1 VAAVWVSALSS
12 DQPGDRPAGVLADER
27 VTHIDDG
34 DGEIATFLGE
44 HPELGVGTGFVYDAY
59 LLFAA
64 DGDFAALTEHVEA
77 SGRTIID
84 GSEALGEAFAASG

>member
-12 DQPGDRPAGVLADER
+12 DQPGDRPGGVLEDER

-34 DGEIATFLGE
+34 DGEIAMFLGE
-44 HPELGVGTGFVYDAY
+44 HPELGVGTGFVYDVF

-64 DGDFAALTEHVEA
+64 DGDFAALTEHLDA

-84 GSEALGEAFAASG
+84 ASEDLAEAFAAPG